1 MEVGLRG
8 SKKQNKERKRE
19 AVGEK
24 ERREKECRGKGEEE
38 EVGD

>member
-8 SKKQNKERKRE
+8 SKEQNKERKRE

-24 ERREKECRGKGEEE
+24 ERREKGNVGEREKRRK
-38 EVGD
+38 